1 MDHDLDTRLKEIE
14 HKIDRMEATMHKVWA
29 IYKWSIIIAL
39 ILVVVPLIAM
49 AFVLPSYLNSLDLNG
64 LIN

>member
-14 HKIDRMEATMHKVWA
+14 RKIDRMEATMRKVWA

-39 ILVVVPLIAM
+39 ILVIVPLVAM
-49 AFVLPSYLNSLDLNG
+49 TFVLPSYFKSLDING
-64 LIN
+64 LL